1 MQDAGYGPPRI
12 PFSRHSGEEGAV
24 VLCKRRRIRV
34 VTANVYTLERRK
46 TGARRR
52 KPEGGKVTVRVYPR
66 VVGVV
71 LMVVGNQ
78 WAHGVSNTK

>member
-1 MQDAGYGPPRI
+1 
-12 PFSRHSGEEGAV
+12 V
-24 VLCKRRRIRV
+24 VLCKRPWIRV
-34 VTANVYTLERRK
+34 VTAIVYTLERHK

-52 KPEGGKVTVRVYPR
+52 KAGACGGKVTVRVYPR

-78 WAHGVSNTK
+78 WALGVSNTQ

>member
-1 MQDAGYGPPRI
+1 
-12 PFSRHSGEEGAV
+12 
-24 VLCKRRRIRV
+24 V
-34 VTANVYTLERRK
+34 VTTIVYTLERHK

-52 KPEGGKVTVRVYPR
+52 KAGACGGKVTVRVYPR

-78 WAHGVSNTK
+78 WALGESNTQ